1 MRLLPLLLFVI
12 GCSGEKP
19 APEKL
24 PEKKPVVIETPVVPS
39 IPKLEALD
47 LIAQHRNLRGKVIE
61 LTTYAQ
67 YVEITSDN
75 PDQFTLLSL
84 FHNNFRYGLVQTAN
98 QTAPT
103 FRERFGMDETLRLRI
118 TIQAVVDIEDE
129 AGNII
134 LRRANLVR

>member
-1 MRLLPLLLFVI
+1 MPKFR
-12 GCSGEKP
+12 
-19 APEKL
+19 
-24 PEKKPVVIETPVVPS
+24 KKPVVIETPVVPS

>member
-1 MRLLPLLLFVI
+1 MRLLPLLLLVI

-19 APEKL
+19 APEKP
-24 PEKKPVVIETPVVPS
+24 PEKKPIVIETPVVPS
-39 IPKLEALD
+39 IPKLEAPD

-61 LTTYAQ
+61 LTTYA
-67 YVEITSDN
+67 ELADLEPNS
-75 PDQFTLLSL
+75 PDQLTFLKL

-118 TIQAVVDIEDE
+118 TIQGVVDIEDE

-134 LRRANLVR
+134 LRQANLVR